1 MNWFQRILYRP
12 FFIRLFNWEYWSFN
26 AVYGWIMPVWVWL
39 AIRARSFFFF
49 SAANPSIEYG
59 GFLMESKKKIY
70 DIIPPQYYP
79 KTVYFPAAA
88 KPEAVVMQVR
98 ELNFRYPLIGKPDI
112 GGKGRGVRKLQ
123 NEEDLVAYAVSSA
136 LDYLVQEF
144 VSQTNEVGVFYY
156 RYPDKENGCISGV
169 VRKELLGVKGNG
181 QSTIRELLLRDKRF
195 VLQLPVLEKEYGDE
209 LNSVLPAGIEK
220 ELVPYGNHVRGAKF
234 LDDSDKVDDVFV
246 KNMDI
251 ICKEIKGFYYG
262 RLDIRYHTWEE
273 LRQGKNFSII
283 EVNGAGSEPTH
294 MYDPRHS
301 LFFAWK
307 EIIRHWIILWRI
319 SRRNHKNGIPY
330 LTQQQGMQMMRDNKA
345 FEKKL
350 AQLYV

>member
-26 AVYGWIMPVWVWL
+26 VVYACIMPVWVFL

-49 SAANPSIEYG
+49 SASNPAIEYG

-70 DIIPPQYYP
+70 DIIPPQFYP
-79 KTVYFPAAA
+79 KTIYFFVNTDIPAVLE
-88 KPEAVVMQVR
+88 KLN
-98 ELNFRYPLIGKPDI
+98 ELDFKYPLIGKPDV
-112 GGKGRGVRKLQ
+112 GGKGRGVKKLH
-123 NEEDLVAYAVSSA
+123 NEEELTDYARSSP

-144 VSQTNEVGVFYY
+144 APQQNEVGVFYY
-156 RYPDKENGCISGV
+156 RYPNEENGRISGV
-169 VRKELLGVKGNG
+169 VRKELLGVTGNG
-181 QSTIRELLLRDKRF
+181 KSTIRQLLMKNKRF
-195 VLQLPVLEKEYGDE
+195 ILQIPVLEKLYGDK
-209 LNSVLPAGIEK
+209 LNEILPGGKEK
-220 ELVPYGNHVRGAKF
+220 ELVPYGNHARGARF
-234 LDDSDKVDDVFV
+234 LDDSHLADEVFT
-246 KNMDI
+246 KNMDV
-251 ICKEIKGFYYG
+251 ICKQVKDFYYG
-262 RLDIRYHTWEE
+262 RLDIRYNTWEE

-294 MYDPRHS
+294 IYDPRHS

-319 SRRNHKNGIPY
+319 SISNHKKGKPY
-330 LTQQQGMQMMRDNKA
+330 LTQKQGIQMMRDNKA

-350 AQLYV
+350 QQLYV